1 MYDFEKYYAD
11 MDVKADVN
19 IDLSGVRIENP
30 QGNPNEHVTNNVAYF
45 VTRAQLA
52 NDESFSG
59 AVELGINDR
68 VMVTIRDGSSYD
80 TAYFA
85 LYEPLAD
92 VIEAEVASEWR
103 PGKDR
108 ETQLDLDSDGDITY
122 TVIHDGTSL
131 ANQDFTHA
139 RVYVTPRYEF
149 ITGIGRDDVKAKV
162 DANLL
167 GPLTVNQNVI
177 SNSSGVDL
185 PATMQV
191 IYAILGIGGS
201 RKTTMK
207 WLRQVA
213 AGKKTKANA
222 VIGYDLFRKR
232 MNAVSDWCAE
242 NNYGV
247 DVKYYDENMAETVPD
262 YITDATTEDY
272 KKNKKW
278 ARWKHRQYI
287 MACMKA
293 DITTTQMQ
301 RYTSFESAYGPGG
314 PLSTFLSPGSKTAAL
329 VDDLRSVGDGVTAII
344 PPIKDAVKGIF
355 YPKEDIEN
363 DFIEQFENVYTSLK
377 DAMSIMWIYLSSST
391 KNRIKKIGGRFSNY
405 SSANGGLAFDM
416 DSLINSVR
424 ANYKALSGDGREV
437 YATGIYGS
445 ENVTAF
451 PRVFQINGEYVE
463 SEGCVSSWGA
473 CPVSD
478 NPKGSG
484 IGLKWVHYGTNDYKS
499 DNYAWDKSY
508 IAMNWDEVRD
518 MIIDSYNWILKKHD
532 NEPVSN
538 ESELQITD
546 TTFTYG
552 YNSASDSDQRVKQCK
567 RYVEFVAGWMNLFR
581 TLGSKEKVWEFV
593 QAHPLNDSETAME
606 WLNRLGT
613 EGVAGI
619 DWNLHGQYN
628 VIVWEE
634 CSNADDGAIAYKKFE
649 PTYEMDWGVDPGSP
663 NDIDGAIQAAYIMK
677 KAYKEMR
684 SQLVAKAFI
693 MSPVRVARAWLAL
706 EDVSDDISNLNETID
721 RIVWY
726 QAFVNESPFTNKSMY
741 LNKDQ
746 WLKADTGSLDDDE
759 GDYVSL
765 PFTPWSLPAR
775 FMVPVA
781 MYKKVR
787 RKYKRWGR
795 TRHKTVKVYSGVRW
809 VEVRFYDLNVF
820 GEYPQVEETPG
831 NTVQLGKPAT
841 IEQVDGQ
848 WIVNFDEALPE
859 DIWNAAS
866 GELQFDDVSKT
877 TLQVEFDNEMSAHVP
892 EGVDAPTL
900 MGEHVVE
907 TVKVPPERSR
917 NDSENKT
924 PVTVHLK
931 APALPYDEEIRKQ
944 AFVEYG
950 PFSQDKFFEVVRY
963 GDGGFPNVPEDQ
975 RFDGWKIFR
984 PTSRK
989 IEDMREG
996 FGLYDKVAFLMSI
1009 LTHEFGSTRV
1019 ELINTW
1025 RSADDQKGICTGGP
1039 ESSMLSWHNYGMAAK
1054 ILIYQA
1060 DGTTPIEDK
1069 SDDMKHLVKVA
1080 RAFTEICGDGRL
1092 GAPCNVVWCGRLTI
1106 NPSLFDWEFLPIG
1119 VGHKDAFKFRE
1130 AIMAQRDPIKECAYV
1145 DVDAAKLVRG
1155 AAPSGNIPYIL
1166 NTSSAYKNAIVI
1178 NGHHFVSPDRIMNYS
1193 TPEDIVL
1200 YDIVEYIDLINLKM
1214 NANGNKLGDRGNMYE
1229 WKSLNDSA
1237 CTQLIRYFAL
1247 TNNIKSAKALIAGDF
1262 VEKYQAVEDAYYS
1275 SSVID
1280 YVKNMLG
1287 SHYEDVY
1294 VTVDSLND
1302 AGFISLSNG
1311 KMYIKVH
1318 DLIPDNVPTMI
1329 DMHGQQR
1336 VDNKHIKRG
1345 VWRDGIFY
1353 GLDEIEIPYTESDGP
1368 VIEGYVDGQAS
1379 FGEAMFLH
1387 QAVAS
1392 ELHSAFLKIR
1402 DLFERYKGAVMYDR
1416 FQDGPNADKF
1426 SQLENEFGAI
1436 AAQDLMDF
1444 DELEALL
1451 AQDDINKLAD
1461 IETNG
1466 ERNGITDEDGNVSI
1480 YEKVVN
1486 NAQLAGMRK
1495 AVKTSER
1502 MHITDKGNGLTP
1514 GEIYRA
1520 VMEGRAPGAND
1531 LMSRR

>member
-11 MDVKADVN
+11 MDVKAEVN
-19 IDLSGVRIENP
+19 IDLSGVKIENP
-30 QGNPNEHVTNNVAYF
+30 QGNPNEHVTNNVVYYITGIA
-45 VTRAQLA
+45 LS
-52 NDESFSG
+52 NDATFASF
-59 AVELGINDR
+59 AAMDPNDR
-68 VMVTIRDGSSYD
+68 LEIMIVDGSSHEEHY
-80 TAYFA
+80 AA
-85 LYEPLAD
+85 LMHPFSDILDAD
-92 VIEAEVASEWR
+92 VASEWN
-103 PGKDR
+103 PGKNR
-108 ETQLDLDSDGDITY
+108 EAFVDLDSSADGVTITY
-122 TVIHDGTSL
+122 RVLHDSTGAAPS
-131 ANQDFTHA
+131 DFAYA
-139 RVYVTPRYEF
+139 RVFVAPRYEF
-149 ITGIGRDDVKAKV
+149 ITNIGNDDVITRAGTG
-162 DANLL
+162 ALSPTL
-167 GPLTVNQNVI
+167 VNQNVI
-177 SNSSGVDL
+177 SNTSVSDL
-185 PATMQV
+185 SKTMRA
-191 IYAILGIGGS
+191 IYMILGLNGK
-201 RKTTMK
+201 RKVSMK
-207 WLRQVA
+207 EFKRKVSMKEFRNALRDK
-213 AGKKTKANA
+213 AGRYNA

-232 MNAVSDWCAE
+232 MNQISDWCAE

-247 DVKYYDENMAETVPD
+247 DVKYYDGSMSDPLPEGIE
-262 YITDATTEDY
+262 DATADDY
-272 KKNKKW
+272 RKSNRLAK
-278 ARWKHRQYI
+278 AKHRRYV
-287 MACMKA
+287 MAVNDA
-293 DITTTQMQ
+293 DKTRTSMGI
-301 RYTSFESAYGPGG
+301 RTSFDDAYNTHLPA
-314 PLSTFLSPGSKTAAL
+314 FLGNPKIAPL
-329 VDDLRSVGDGVTAII
+329 VDNLTPAGDGVTAII
-344 PPIKDAVKGIF
+344 PPIKDAVKGVF
-355 YPKEDIEN
+355 YPKEEIEN
-363 DFIEQFENVYTSLK
+363 SFYENFEDVYENIRE
-377 DAMSIMWIYLSSST
+377 AMSIMGRYLSSKT
-391 KNRIKKIGGRFSNY
+391 KRKMNRLGAKYTNY
-405 SSANGGLAFDM
+405 SDDDGGLAFDL
-416 DSLINSVR
+416 DSLVNSLSD
-424 ANYKALSGDGREV
+424 NYGMLGKDYGV
-437 YATGIYGS
+437 YATGNTPAA
-445 ENVTAF
+445 ENVSAY
-451 PRVFQINGEYVE
+451 PRVFQINGKLE
-463 SEGCVSSWGA
+463 SGAGNVVASWGA
-473 CPVSD
+473 APSSTDPGGTGPGLHWVTAT
-478 NPKGSG
+478 SG
-484 IGLKWVHYGTNDYKS
+484 DYRTP
-499 DNYAWDKSY
+499 NYAWNKTVSEMSSDD
-508 IAMNWDEVRD
+508 IREFLVDA
-518 MIIDSYNWILKKHD
+518 YNWILDKD
-532 NEPVSN
+532 GQP
-538 ESELQITD
+538 ELEYHTDFDLTD
-546 TTFTYG
+546 TSFSNG
-552 YNSASDSDQRVKQCK
+552 YDSAADGDARVKQCK
-567 RYVEFVAGWMNLFR
+567 RFIEFVGGWMNLFR
-581 TLGSKEKVWEFV
+581 TCGTKEGVWDFIN
-593 QAHPLNDSETAME
+593 AHPFHDGESVMA
-606 WLNRLGT
+606 WLNRMGN
-613 EGVAGI
+613 AGLI
-619 DWNLHGQYN
+619 DWNLNGTYRVIAWDRSSSTSDGEMQYWN
-628 VIVWEE
+628 FLPAYSPEWKIDPE
-634 CSNADDGAIAYKKFE
+634 SPDDIDDAVRGASVMISAYK
-649 PTYEMDWGVDPGSP
+649 D
-663 NDIDGAIQAAYIMK
+663 
-677 KAYKEMR
+677 MR
-684 SQLVAKAFI
+684 SQLVSRAFL
-693 MSPVRVARAWLAL
+693 MSPIRVVRAWLAL
-706 EDVSDDISNLNETID
+706 EEVSEAIDNLEDDLD
-721 RIVWY
+721 RIIWY
-726 QAFVNESPFTNKSMY
+726 QAFVNESVFTNHSFY
-741 LNKDQ
+741 LDFTN
-746 WLKADTGSLDDDE
+746 WLKGTSDGQED
-759 GDYVSL
+759 DYVAL
-765 PFTPWSLPAR
+765 PFVPWALPAR

-781 MYKKVR
+781 MYRKVR
-787 RKYKRWGR
+787 KKYKRWGR
-795 TRHKTVKVYSGVRW
+795 TRHKTVKAFDGVRW
-809 VEVRFYDLNVF
+809 AEVRFYDLNVF

-866 GELQFDDVSKT
+866 GELQFADVSKT

-900 MGEHVVE
+900 IGEHVVE

-996 FGLYDKVAFLMSI
+996 VGLYDKVAFLMSI
-1009 LTHEFGSTRV
+1009 LTHEFGSGRV

-1054 ILIYQA
+1054 ILIYRA

-1069 SDDMKHLVKVA
+1069 SDDMKRLVKVA

-1130 AIMAQRDPIKECAYV
+1130 AIMAQRDPIKECAYI
-1145 DVDAAKLVRG
+1145 DVDAAGLVRPK
-1155 AAPSGNIPYIL
+1155 APSDDRPYIL
-1166 NTSSAYKNAIVI
+1166 NTSSAYRNATMI
-1178 NGHHFVSPDRIMNYS
+1178 NGHHYVSPDRIMNYN

-1287 SHYEDVY
+1287 SHYEDAY
-1294 VTVDSLND
+1294 VTVDSMND

-1392 ELHSAFLKIR
+1392 ELHAAFLKIR

-1416 FQDGPNADKF
+1416 FQDGPNAGKF

-1451 AQDDINKLAD
+1451 AQEEINKLAD
-1461 IETNG
+1461 IERTG
-1466 ERNGITDEDGNVSI
+1466 DEDI

-1502 MHITDKGNGLTP
+1502 MHITDRGNGLTP

>member
-30 QGNPNEHVTNNVAYF
+30 QGNPNEHVTNNVVYYITGIALSNDATFASF
-45 VTRAQLA
+45 VTM
-52 NDESFSG
+52 
-59 AVELGINDR
+59 VPNDR
-68 VMVTIRDGSSYD
+68 LEVMIVDGSSHEEHY
-80 TAYFA
+80 AA
-85 LYEPLAD
+85 LMHPFSDILDAD
-92 VIEAEVASEWR
+92 VASGWN
-103 PGKDR
+103 PGKNR
-108 ETQLDLDSDGDITY
+108 ETFVDLDSSADGVTITY
-122 TVIHDGTSL
+122 RVLHDSSGAAPS
-131 ANQDFTHA
+131 DFAYA
-139 RVYVTPRYEF
+139 RVFVAPRYEF
-149 ITGIGRDDVKAKV
+149 ITNIGNDDVITRAGTG
-162 DANLL
+162 ALSPTL
-167 GPLTVNQNVI
+167 VNQNVI
-177 SNSSGVDL
+177 SNTSVSDL
-185 PATMQV
+185 PGTM
-191 IYAILGIGGS
+191 YAIYTILGLTGK
-201 RKTTMK
+201 RKVSLK
-207 WLRQVA
+207 GFRNALR
-213 AGKKTKANA
+213 GKARRARRYNA

-232 MNAVSDWCAE
+232 MNQISDWCAE

-247 DVKYYDENMAETVPD
+247 DVKYYDGNMSDPLPED
-262 YITDATTEDY
+262 IEDATAADY
-272 KKNKKW
+272 TKSKRMAK
-278 ARWKHRQYI
+278 AKHRRYV
-287 MACMKA
+287 MAVTAA
-293 DITTTQMQ
+293 DKTRTSMGI
-301 RYTSFESAYGPGG
+301 RTSFDAAYNTHLPE
-314 PLSTFLSPGSKTAAL
+314 FLGNPKIAPL
-329 VDDLRSVGDGVTAII
+329 VDNLTPTGDGVTAII
-344 PPIKDAVKGIF
+344 PPIKDAAKGVF
-355 YPKEDIEN
+355 YPKEEIEN
-363 DFIEQFENVYTSLK
+363 SFYENFEDVYENIRE
-377 DAMSIMWIYLSSST
+377 AMGIMGRYLSNNT
-391 KNRIKKIGGRFSNY
+391 KRKMNRLGAKYTNY
-405 SSANGGLAFDM
+405 SDDDGGLAFDL
-416 DSLINSVR
+416 DSLVNSLS
-424 ANYKALSGDGREV
+424 ANYDALGKGYSL
-437 YATGIYGS
+437 YATGNTKVA
-445 ENVTAF
+445 ENVSAY
-451 PRVFQINGEYVE
+451 PRVFQINGKIEPDAGYVVA
-463 SEGCVSSWGA
+463 SWVASPSSTNPDGTGA
-473 CPVSD
+473 
-478 NPKGSG
+478 
-484 IGLKWVHYGTNDYKS
+484 GLKWVTAASGDYRTP
-499 DNYAWDKSY
+499 NYAWNKTVSE
-508 IAMNWDEVRD
+508 ISSDEIREYLVD
-518 MIIDSYNWILKKHD
+518 AYNWILDKD
-532 NEPVSN
+532 NQPELEYHTDFDLNDTSFSN
-538 ESELQITD
+538 
-546 TTFTYG
+546 G
-552 YNSASDSDQRVKQCK
+552 YDSTADADARVKQCK
-567 RYVEFVAGWMNLFR
+567 RFIEFVGGWMNLFR
-581 TLGSKEKVWEFV
+581 ACGTKEGVWDFIN
-593 QAHPLNDSETAME
+593 AHPFQDGETVMA
-606 WLNRLGT
+606 WLNRMGNTGL
-613 EGVAGI
+613 I
-619 DWNLHGQYN
+619 DWNLNGSYK
-628 VIVWEE
+628 VIAWDKSSST
-634 CSNADDGAIAYKKFE
+634 SNGEMDYVNFRPSYSPEWTIDPERPDDIDDAVRGASVMISAYK
-649 PTYEMDWGVDPGSP
+649 D
-663 NDIDGAIQAAYIMK
+663 
-677 KAYKEMR
+677 MR
-684 SQLVAKAFI
+684 SQLVTRAFL
-693 MSPVRVARAWLAL
+693 MSPSRVVRAWLAL
-706 EDVSDDISNLNETID
+706 EEVSEAIGNLEDDLDKII
-721 RIVWY
+721 WY
-726 QAFVNESPFTNKSMY
+726 QAFVNESVFTNHSFY
-741 LNKDQ
+741 LNFTN
-746 WLKADTGSLDDDE
+746 WLKGTSDGQED
-759 GDYVSL
+759 DYVPL
-765 PFTPWSLPAR
+765 PFVPWALPAR

-781 MYKKVR
+781 MYRKVR
-787 RKYKRWGR
+787 KKYRRFGF
-795 TRHKTVKVYSGVRW
+795 TRHKTVKVFDGVRW
-809 VEVRFYDLNVF
+809 AEVRFYDLNVF

-866 GELQFDDVSKT
+866 GELQFADVSKT

-975 RFDGWKIFR
+975 RFDGWRIFR

-996 FGLYDKVAFLMSI
+996 IGLYDKVAFLMSI
-1009 LTHEFGSTRV
+1009 LTHEFGSNRV

-1130 AIMAQRDPIKECAYV
+1130 AIMAQRDSIKECAYV
-1145 DVDAAKLVRG
+1145 DVDAANLVKG
-1155 AAPSGNIPYIL
+1155 KTPSGNIPYIL

-1262 VEKYQAVEDAYYS
+1262 VEKYQAIEDAYYS

-1287 SHYEDVY
+1287 SHYEDAY

-1368 VIEGYVDGQAS
+1368 VVEGYVDGQAS

-1402 DLFERYKGAVMYDR
+1402 ELFERYQGAVMYDR

-1426 SQLENEFGAI
+1426 AQLENEFGAI

-1444 DELEALL
+1444 DDIEALL
-1451 AQDDINKLAD
+1451 AQEDINRLAE

-1466 ERNGITDEDGNVSI
+1466 ERNGVGDADI

-1495 AVKTSER
+1495 ALRTSER
-1502 MHITDKGNGLTP
+1502 MHITDRGNGLTP

-1531 LMSRR
+1531 LMSNR

>member
-1 MYDFEKYYAD
+1 M
-11 MDVKADVN
+11 
-19 IDLSGVRIENP
+19 
-30 QGNPNEHVTNNVAYF
+30 
-45 VTRAQLA
+45 
-52 NDESFSG
+52 
-59 AVELGINDR
+59 
-68 VMVTIRDGSSYD
+68 
-80 TAYFA
+80 
-85 LYEPLAD
+85 
-92 VIEAEVASEWR
+92 
-103 PGKDR
+103 
-108 ETQLDLDSDGDITY
+108 
-122 TVIHDGTSL
+122 
-131 ANQDFTHA
+131 NQ
-139 RVYVTPRYEF
+139 
-149 ITGIGRDDVKAKV
+149 I
-162 DANLL
+162 
-167 GPLTVNQNVI
+167 
-177 SNSSGVDL
+177 
-185 PATMQV
+185 
-191 IYAILGIGGS
+191 
-201 RKTTMK
+201 
-207 WLRQVA
+207 
-213 AGKKTKANA
+213 
-222 VIGYDLFRKR
+222 
-232 MNAVSDWCAE
+232 SDWCAE

-247 DVKYYDENMAETVPD
+247 DVKYYDGNMSDPLPEG
-262 YITDATTEDY
+262 IEDATADDY
-272 KKNKKW
+272 KKNKRMAK
-278 ARWKHRQYI
+278 AKHRRYV
-287 MACMKA
+287 MAVIAA
-293 DITTTQMQ
+293 DKTRTSMGI
-301 RYTSFESAYGPGG
+301 RTSFNDAYNTHLPA
-314 PLSTFLSPGSKTAAL
+314 FLGNPKIAPL
-329 VDDLRSVGDGVTAII
+329 VDNLTSTGDGVTAII
-344 PPIKDAVKGIF
+344 PPIKDAAKGVF
-355 YPKEDIEN
+355 YPKEEIEN
-363 DFIEQFENVYTSLK
+363 SFYENFEDVYENIRE
-377 DAMSIMWIYLSSST
+377 AMSIMGRYLSSKT
-391 KNRIKKIGGRFSNY
+391 KRKMNRLGAKYTNY
-405 SSANGGLAFDM
+405 ADDDGGLAFDL
-416 DSLINSVR
+416 DSLVNSLSD
-424 ANYKALSGDGREV
+424 NYDMLGKGYGA
-437 YATGIYGS
+437 YATGNTLVA
-445 ENVTAF
+445 ENVSAY
-451 PRVFQINGEYVE
+451 PRVFQINGKLEANAGYV
-463 SEGCVSSWGA
+463 VASWGA
-473 CPVSD
+473 SPSST
-478 NPKGSG
+478 NPGG
-484 IGLKWVHYGTNDYKS
+484 TGAGLHWVTATMGDYRTP
-499 DNYAWDKSY
+499 NYAWNKTVSE
-508 IAMNWDEVRD
+508 MSSDEIREYLVD
-518 MIIDSYNWILKKHD
+518 VYNWILDKDDQLELEFHTD
-532 NEPVSN
+532 FDLNDTSFSN
-538 ESELQITD
+538 
-546 TTFTYG
+546 G
-552 YNSASDSDQRVKQCK
+552 YNSAVDGDFRVKQCK
-567 RYVEFVAGWMNLFR
+567 RFIEFVGGWMNLFR
-581 TLGSKEKVWEFV
+581 TCGTKEGVWNFIN
-593 QAHPLNDSETAME
+593 AHPFQSGETAMA
-606 WLNRLGT
+606 WLNRMGNSGL
-613 EGVAGI
+613 I
-619 DWNLHGQYN
+619 DWNLNGSYKVIAWDKSSSTSDGKMQYKN
-628 VIVWEE
+628 FRPAYSPEWKIDPE
-634 CSNADDGAIAYKKFE
+634 SPDDIDDAVRGASVMISAYK
-649 PTYEMDWGVDPGSP
+649 D
-663 NDIDGAIQAAYIMK
+663 
-677 KAYKEMR
+677 MR
-684 SQLVAKAFI
+684 SQLVTRAFL
-693 MSPVRVARAWLAL
+693 MSPIRVVRAWLAL
-706 EDVSDDISNLNETID
+706 EEVSDAIDNLEDDLD
-721 RIVWY
+721 RIIWY
-726 QAFVNESPFTNKSMY
+726 QAFVNESVFTNRSFY
-741 LNKDQ
+741 LNFTN
-746 WLKADTGSLDDDE
+746 WLKGTSDGQED
-759 GDYVSL
+759 DYVAL
-765 PFTPWSLPAR
+765 PFVPWALPAR

-781 MYKKVR
+781 MYRKVR
-787 RKYKRWGR
+787 KKYRRWGF
-795 TRHKTVKVYSGVRW
+795 TRHKTVKVFDGVRW
-809 VEVRFYDLNVF
+809 AEVRFYDLNVF

-841 IEQVDGQ
+841 IEQVDNL
-848 WIVNFDEALPE
+848 WVVNFDETLPE
-859 DIWNAAS
+859 EIWNAGS
-866 GELQFDDVSKT
+866 GELLFDDVSGT

-892 EGVDAPTL
+892 NDVDPPTL
-900 MGEHVVE
+900 VGEHVVVS
-907 TVKVPPERSR
+907 VKVPPERSR
-917 NDSENKT
+917 NDTENKT

-950 PFSQDKFFEVVRY
+950 PFSQDKLFEVVRY
-963 GDGGFPNVPEDQ
+963 GDGGFPNVPEDK

-1009 LTHEFGSTRV
+1009 LTHEFGSGRV
-1019 ELINTW
+1019 ELINTR

-1080 RAFTEICGDGRL
+1080 RAFTEICSDGRL

-1130 AIMAQRDPIKECAYV
+1130 AIMAQRDPIKECAYI
-1145 DVDAAKLVRG
+1145 DVDAAGLVRPK
-1155 AAPSGNIPYIL
+1155 APSDDRPYIL
-1166 NTSSAYKNAIVI
+1166 NTSSAYKNATMI
-1178 NGHHFVSPDRIMNYS
+1178 NGHHYVSPDRIMNYS

-1287 SHYEDVY
+1287 SHYEDAY

-1336 VDNKHIKRG
+1336 VDEKHIKRG

-1368 VIEGYVDGQAS
+1368 VVEGYVDGQAS

-1392 ELHSAFLKIR
+1392 ELHAAFLKIR

-1451 AQDDINKLAD
+1451 AQEDINKLAD

-1466 ERNGITDEDGNVSI
+1466 ERNGILDEDGNVSI